1 MQENDLGMR
10 SLSTDFDLV
19 TLIGFSI
26 GCSIGNIGNI
36 IAGRS
41 CEENVQSP
49 MRRIEDPP
57 DIHLVLCT
65 ATRHKT

>member
-1 MQENDLGMR
+1 MQEIDLGMR
-10 SLSTDFDLV
+10 PLSTDFHLV

-26 GCSIGNIGNI
+26 GCSIGNIGSI

-41 CEENVQSP
+41 YEENAPSP

-65 ATRHKT
+65 GTRHKT